1 MGKIVAD
8 FGGLVEVEQAIHQ
21 AANRLEDE
29 LSGLRA
35 RIAPLCESLWT
46 GAAAAAYKQVQD
58 DWDKSAEEIRD
69 VMTGLHR
76 IVRTARG
83 NYSAALRANLSMWR
97 GR

>member
-1 MGKIVAD
+1 MGRIVAD
-8 FGGLVEVEQAIHQ
+8 FAGLVAAEEAIQ
-21 AANRLEDE
+21 RTGAQMEEE
-29 LSGLRA
+29 LAGLRA

-46 GAAAAAYKQVQD
+46 GEAAEAYKRVQD
-58 DWDKSAEEIRD
+58 EWDTSAEEIRE
-69 VMTGLHR
+69 VLAGLHR